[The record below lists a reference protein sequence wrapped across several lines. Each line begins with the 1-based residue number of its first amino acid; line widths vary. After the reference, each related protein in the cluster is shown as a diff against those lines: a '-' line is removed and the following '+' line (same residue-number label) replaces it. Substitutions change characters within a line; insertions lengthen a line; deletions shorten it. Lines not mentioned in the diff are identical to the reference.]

1 MRGKTPEE
9 PADLA
14 RGRPTRKTETGVSEV
29 QPGPTLVV
37 ERGRRT
43 REARGAAERGRG
55 QHVSPRAGGR
65 GASLPRSTGGAGDR
79 RAGAS
84 RKRLPAGSLPDGD
97 ANGSIDRTR
106 RRIVG
111 SRPHGRSTDLANMW
125 PGDELSRV
133 CAARVRP
140 DHVHPRV
147 NRAHGFPGASSRG
160 DKPRRAPTRRP
171 CPGQGVRC
179 CVNGLSRRAKLRS
192 GRPGCRMRRAR
203 PIRDETP

>member
-1 MRGKTPEE
+1 MRAFPATGASSPRRTARRAFGSEGRESRSPLQARAHEQISMRGKTPQE

-14 RGRPTRKTETGVSEV
+14 RGRPTQKTDNGVSEV
-29 QPGPTLVV
+29 QPGPAHPSGGA

-43 REARGAAERGRG
+43 WEARGAAERGRG

-65 GASLPRSTGGAGDR
+65 GESLSRGSGGAGDR

-84 RKRLPAGSLPDGD
+84 RKRWPAGSLPDGD

-125 PGDELSRV
+125 PGDELSRM

-140 DHVHPRV
+140 DHV
-147 NRAHGFPGASSRG
+147 
-160 DKPRRAPTRRP
+160 RP
-171 CPGQGVRC
+171 ANTEPV
-179 CVNGLSRRAKLRS
+179 VSESKL
-192 GRPGCRMRRAR
+192 
-203 PIRDETP
+203 